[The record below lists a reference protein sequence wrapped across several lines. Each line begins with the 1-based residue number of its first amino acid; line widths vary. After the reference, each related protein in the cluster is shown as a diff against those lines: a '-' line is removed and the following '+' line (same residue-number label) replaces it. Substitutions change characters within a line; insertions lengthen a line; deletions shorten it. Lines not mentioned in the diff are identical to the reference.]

1 MFLNDGFESQSSD
14 PFSLNED
21 LKYNDQDP
29 DVNFDQNRFLP
40 QIQATIFQMKSIK
53 FSTKTIFCPTS
64 IHSQYEKKL

>member
-40 QIQATIFQMKSIK
+40 
-53 FSTKTIFCPTS
+53 
-64 IHSQYEKKL
+64 